1 MQMTPDDLVWEQAE
15 EIFDNWLLQFLQHDV
30 LRPIGAFIITHERG
44 FGTEI
49 DILTKGSTLTRGF
62 LDLRRIP
69 RESRHGKR
77 DWAYWMRRKRRR
89 WN

>member
-1 MQMTPDDLVWEQAE
+1 MTPDDLVWEQAE
-15 EIFDNWLLQFLQHDV
+15 EIFDKWLLQFLQHDV

-62 LDLRRIP
+62 WTYEGSRGSRDME
-69 RESRHGKR
+69 REIGPIG
-77 DWAYWMRRKRRR
+77 
-89 WN
+89 